1 MCHEENRWNYNYFSR
16 KIFWKKLQ
24 LNLLGGKYFF
34 KKFDERGGKGPNK
47 KGEVRQKSQKLTSE
61 GTLTGHSKVLEST
74 FPLKYVSS
82 KYYQKMFPKP
92 LKNISFHHTKK
103 KKIWWNL
110 MYQSWKFHNYNFWGI
125 RSVWVHFIRKLEK
138 CNEPILRRTFN
149 SQKEWLISWLT
160 HWLKQ

>member
-1 MCHEENRWNYNYFSR
+1 MLE
-16 KIFWKKLQ
+16 
-24 LNLLGGKYFF
+24 GKYFF

-92 LKNISFHHTKK
+92 L
-103 KKIWWNL
+103 
-110 MYQSWKFHNYNFWGI
+110 
-125 RSVWVHFIRKLEK
+125 
-138 CNEPILRRTFN
+138 
-149 SQKEWLISWLT
+149 
-160 HWLKQ
+160 